1 MLSHSFLPSACLSR
15 NIPVDK
21 SETPAAKHQ
30 LSPGL
35 VTERE
40 RAEAVYDHRSE
51 AEGVTRVKTWCFA
64 LESKCIVKVVKEILC
79 FYLISV
85 KIPAYPLT
93 PHFLANDPEEAGSS
107 RQPPFFST
115 PSMVRIS

>member
-30 LSPGL
+30 LSLGL

-51 AEGVTRVKTWCFA
+51 AEGVTRVKTWCLA

-79 FYLISV
+79 AFI
-85 KIPAYPLT
+85 
-93 PHFLANDPEEAGSS
+93 
-107 RQPPFFST
+107 
-115 PSMVRIS
+115 

>member
-1 MLSHSFLPSACLSR
+1 MLSHSFLPPARLSR

-30 LSPGL
+30 LGLGL

-64 LESKCIVKVVKEILC
+64 LESKRIAEVVKEVLC
-79 FYLISV
+79 AFI
-85 KIPAYPLT
+85 
-93 PHFLANDPEEAGSS
+93 
-107 RQPPFFST
+107 
-115 PSMVRIS
+115 